1 MTSRSERARQRAA
14 WRQRREYQL
23 ATELHLARGLVYE
36 LGEDGRWSAEQTA
49 TIQAAIENVVRLA
62 GIEVTYRQVGES

>member
-1 MTSRSERARQRAA
+1 LNRREREAHRAA

-23 ATELHLARGLVYE
+23 ATQLHLARGLVYE

-49 TIQAAIENVVRLA
+49 AIQAAIENVVRIA
-62 GIEVTYRQVGES
+62 GIEVTYRQVGQS